1 MNATIT
7 QTIELRRQ
15 LQADILKLIGDFENA
30 TKMQIRC
37 INLNHVSMWTV
48 SGKSPR
54 RFVADLN
61 IEVSL

>member
-1 MNATIT
+1 MTTIE
-7 QTIELRRQ
+7 QALELRRQ
-15 LQADILKLIGDFENA
+15 LEADTLKLIGDFENA

-37 INLNHVSMWTV
+37 VNLNHVSIGT
-48 SGKSPR
+48 R